1 MRQDF
6 SSKFFQIPFTISAY
20 FNFNSHFIR
29 FRDFFNVLFSFS
41 IKVIESN
48 GGLKKGNIMDISDLV
63 KPKNMSIWSS
73 VDQNAKLPNP
83 LVKHQR
89 CQKGQ

>member
-1 MRQDF
+1 
-6 SSKFFQIPFTISAY
+6 
-20 FNFNSHFIR
+20 
-29 FRDFFNVLFSFS
+29 
-41 IKVIESN
+41 
-48 GGLKKGNIMDISDLV
+48 MDISDLV